1 MKKRTISSNL
11 LIVIIGVLVISVCA
25 LTGGI
30 FAQQQ
35 DQQGE
40 KKEEAADGI
49 TGWRIKD
56 FHPYIKAMRDLE
68 KFNIKYADD
77 RLKLANDEYA
87 KAIDLL
93 EDMEHDVA
101 RLIEKNQKGKHLN
114 ERWHWQEVDRLNQL
128 RRQVTMRKTEAKTRA
143 LTYLTRAINTLDE
156 IEDRNQ
162 EFIVK
167 NENFKTF
174 KIRLFQVYV
183 SIQHDIHNYR
193 PCIPILERYI
203 KIDNSTK
210 DDVWAYKYLASSYAY
225 VEKVLSQ
232 SRGVSEDQVIYHKQK
247 KNEYLLTAV
256 RIEYG
261 VQSPEYKHTKETV
274 ERDEMKAERINEFR

>member
-1 MKKRTISSNL
+1 MKKNTFSYNLGIGLALAALLGFLTIS
-11 LIVIIGVLVISVCA
+11 
-25 LTGGI
+25 GGI
-30 FAQQQ
+30 FAQQAKE
-35 DQQGE
+35 E
-40 KKEEAADGI
+40 KKEEVGSEV

-56 FHPYIKAMRDLE
+56 FQPYIKAMRDLE
-68 KFNIKYADD
+68 KFNVKFADD
-77 RLKLANDEYA
+77 RLKLARDEYA
-87 KAIDLL
+87 KAIDIL
-93 EDMEHDVA
+93 EDMERDVA
-101 RLIEKNQKGKHLN
+101 RLIEKNEKGKFLN

-143 LTYLTRAINTLDE
+143 LTYLTRSINTLDE
-156 IEDRNQ
+156 IEERNQ
-162 EFIVK
+162 DFIVK
-167 NENFKTF
+167 NEAYKTF

-183 SIQHDIHNYR
+183 SIQHDLHNFR

-203 KIDNSTK
+203 KIDDKTK

-256 RIEYG
+256 RLEYG
-261 VQSPEYKHTKETV
+261 LQSPEFKHMKEV
-274 ERDEMKAERINEFR
+274 VDRDEMKTERINEFR

>member
-1 MKKRTISSNL
+1 MKKRTISNKL
-11 LIVIIGVLVISVCA
+11 LIVIIGVLVLSICA

-35 DQQGE
+35 AQQGD

-56 FHPYIKAMRDLE
+56 FQPYIRAMRDLE
-68 KFNIKYADD
+68 KFNVKYADD

-93 EDMEHDVA
+93 EDMEHDVS

-128 RRQVTMRKTEAKTRA
+128 RRQVTTRKTEAKTRA
-143 LTYLTRAINTLDE
+143 LTYLTRAINTLDD
-156 IEDRNQ
+156 IEERNQ

-167 NENFKTF
+167 NENFKVF

-183 SIQHDIHNYR
+183 SIQHDLFNYR

-203 KIDNSTK
+203 KIDNTTK

-256 RIEYG
+256 KIEYG
-261 VQSPEYKHTKETV
+261 LQSPEYKHMKESV
-274 ERDEMKAERINEFR
+274 ERDEMKTERINEFR

>member
-1 MKKRTISSNL
+1 MKKNTFSYNLGIGLALAALLGFLTIS
-11 LIVIIGVLVISVCA
+11 
-25 LTGGI
+25 GGI
-30 FAQQQ
+30 FAQQAKE
-35 DQQGE
+35 E
-40 KKEEAADGI
+40 KKEEASSEV

-56 FHPYIKAMRDLE
+56 FQPYIKAMRDLE
-68 KFNIKYADD
+68 KFNVKYADD
-77 RLKLANDEYA
+77 RLKLARDEYA
-87 KAIDLL
+87 KAIDIL
-93 EDMEHDVA
+93 EDMERDVA
-101 RLIEKNQKGKHLN
+101 RLIEKNEKGKFLN

-143 LTYLTRAINTLDE
+143 LTYLTRSINTLDE
-156 IEDRNQ
+156 IEERNQ
-162 EFIVK
+162 DFIVK
-167 NENFKTF
+167 NEAYKTF

-183 SIQHDIHNYR
+183 SIQHDLHNFR

-203 KIDNSTK
+203 KIDDKTK

-256 RIEYG
+256 RLEYG
-261 VQSPEYKHTKETV
+261 LQSPEFKHMKEV
-274 ERDEMKAERINEFR
+274 VDRDEMKTERINEFR